1 MIPGCTTAHAIKGE
15 REKYRMRIRIAAR
28 NYEVSF
34 ESRPLIEKEGKDR
47 AYSQRREG
55 KLVRVT
61 LAFLATFLPVQ
72 TLSTCR
78 VAFFLSKKISSEE
91 DRLACE
97 MI

>member
-61 LAFLATFLPVQ
+61 LAFLAT
-72 TLSTCR
+72 LSTCR